1 MSFKTNK
8 DQNVR
13 KWRSTQIVVSARPK
27 IFTDTSRRYDSYMY
41 NFILQFKVYNDNDK
55 CKQAMFYV
63 NDSQSKVL
71 QMFVKMCKAWWM
83 LMQNGL

>member
-1 MSFKTNK
+1 MSFKNK

-13 KWRSTQIVVSARPK
+13 KWRSTQIV
-27 IFTDTSRRYDSYMY
+27 DSYMY